1 MKLPK
6 LLAGL
11 AVASVALAACGT
23 TTGGG
28 SAGGGCT
35 NLNAFR
41 FGGGSTGS
49 QSAAANTQAMAA
61 QVVNRQPNA
70 ATSVI
75 KIGSIGPLTGDQQ
88 AIGVDEKNG
97 VQLAVDEANAS
108 GGISVGGKTYTLQV
122 DAKDDQHDP
131 QLAVTGAQQL
141 VDDGVLGVVGHLNSG
156 ASIPASAIY
165 HTAGIVQISP
175 SATNP
180 KLTHQGFNNVFRVV
194 GQDIAQG
201 KADADFMVKTLGC
214 KKIGIVDDKTAYGQG
229 LADYVNDGVSAAGGT
244 VVGREHTTDKDT
256 DFTAQLTSLKG
267 KNPDAIFFGGIY
279 PQGGP
284 MAAQIKKLGM
294 KNVPLVGGDG
304 IHSSK
309 FLDLAGDNKDGN
321 FASDAGPDR
330 TFIAGFS
337 DFNNRYKAKF
347 GQDVVQYAPEAYD
360 AANIIINAIKTAGS
374 LDKAKIVAAVAAT
387 KNFKGI
393 VQTYTFDSN
402 GDILNAVFTL
412 YKSQGGDWKALKTV
426 SG

>member
-1 MKLPK
+1 MRPWSGVHS
-6 LLAGL
+6 APS
-11 AVASVALAACGT
+11 ASNTGCQGCDRSGRSATCRPVSKSQTGT
-23 TTGGG
+23 TFPT
-28 SAGGGCT
+28 
-35 NLNAFR
+35 
-41 FGGGSTGS
+41 
-49 QSAAANTQAMAA
+49 AAATSRQPVAA
-61 QVVNRQPNA
+61 QVVNRLPNA
-70 ATSVI
+70 AGAVI

-97 VQLAVDEANAS
+97 VALAVAEANAA
-108 GGISVGGKTYTLQV
+108 GFTAGGKAYTLQV
-122 DAKDDQHDP
+122 DGKDDQHDP

-141 VDDGVLGVVGHLNSG
+141 VDDKVVAVVGHLNSG

-165 HTAGIVQISP
+165 HDHGITQISP

-194 GQDIAQG
+194 GQDISQG

-214 KKIGIVDDKTAYGQG
+214 KKVGIVDDKTAYGQG
-229 LADYVNDGVSAAGGT
+229 LADYVNTGVTADGAT

-267 KNPDAIFFGGIY
+267 KSPDIIFFGGIY

-294 KNVPLVGGDG
+294 TNVPLVGGDG
-304 IHSSK
+304 IHSGK

-321 FASDAGPDR
+321 YASDAGPDN
-330 TFIAGFS
+330 TLIAGFA
-337 DFNNRYKAKF
+337 DFNTRYKAMF

-360 AANIIINAIKTAGS
+360 AANIIINAIKTAGGP
-374 LDKAKIVAAVAAT
+374 DTAKIRDAVAAT
-387 KNFKGI
+387 KDYKGV

-402 GDILNAVFTL
+402 GDILNAVWTL
-412 YKSQGGDWKALKTV
+412 YKSVGGKWKALKTV
-426 SG
+426 AA

>member
-1 MKLPK
+1 MNRSKLP
-6 LLAGL
+6 AGL
-11 AVASVALAACGT
+11 ATLSILLAACGAT
-23 TTGGG
+23 STGP
-28 SAGGGCT
+28 AAAGCT

-41 FGGGSTGS
+41 TGGGSAG
-49 QSAAANTQAMAA
+49 SAAVTGRQPVAA
-61 QVVNRQPNA
+61 QVVNRLPNA
-70 ATSVI
+70 AGTVI

-97 VQLAVDEANAS
+97 VQLAVNEANAA
-108 GGISVGGKTYTLQV
+108 GFTAGGKSYTLQV

-141 VDDGVLGVVGHLNSG
+141 VDDKAVAVVGHLNSG

-165 HTAGIVQISP
+165 HDHGITQISP

-194 GQDIAQG
+194 GQDISQG

-214 KKIGIVDDKTAYGQG
+214 KKVGIVDDKTAYGQG
-229 LADYVNDGVSAAGGT
+229 LADYVNNGVTADGAT

-267 KNPDAIFFGGIY
+267 KSPDIIFFGGIY

-294 KNVPLVGGDG
+294 TNVPLVGGDG
-304 IHSSK
+304 IHSGK

-321 FASDAGPDR
+321 YASDAGPDN
-330 TFIAGFS
+330 TLIAGFA
-337 DFNNRYKAKF
+337 DFNSRYKAAF

-360 AANIIINAIKTAGS
+360 AANIIINAIKTAGGP
-374 LDKAKIVAAVAAT
+374 DTAKIRDAVAAT
-387 KNFKGI
+387 KDYKGV
-393 VQTYTFDSN
+393 VQTYTFDAN
-402 GDILNAVFTL
+402 GDILNAVWTL
-412 YKSQGGDWKALKTV
+412 YKSVGGKWKALKTV
-426 SG
+426 AA

>member
-1 MKLPK
+1 MNRSKLP
-6 LLAGL
+6 AGL
-11 AVASVALAACGT
+11 ATLSILLAACGAT
-23 TTGGG
+23 STGPAAAGCTNLNALRTGGG
-28 SAGGGCT
+28 SAG
-35 NLNAFR
+35 
-41 FGGGSTGS
+41 
-49 QSAAANTQAMAA
+49 SAAVTSRQPVAA
-61 QVVNRQPNA
+61 QVVNRLPNA
-70 ATSVI
+70 AGTVI

-97 VQLAVDEANAS
+97 VQLAVNEANAA
-108 GGISVGGKTYTLQV
+108 GFTAGGKSYTLQV

-141 VDDGVLGVVGHLNSG
+141 VDDKVVAVVGHLNSG

-165 HTAGIVQISP
+165 HDHGLTQISP

-194 GQDIAQG
+194 GQDISQG

-214 KKIGIVDDKTAYGQG
+214 KKVGIVDDKTAYGQG
-229 LADYVNDGVSAAGGT
+229 LADYVNNGVTADGAT

-267 KNPDAIFFGGIY
+267 KSPDIIFFGGIY

-284 MAAQIKKLGM
+284 MAAQIKTLGM
-294 KNVPLVGGDG
+294 TNVPLVGGDG

-321 FASDAGPDR
+321 YASDAGPDN
-330 TFIAGFS
+330 TLIAGFA
-337 DFNNRYKAKF
+337 DFNSRYKAAF

-360 AANIIINAIKTAGS
+360 AANIIINAIKTAGGP
-374 LDKAKIVAAVAAT
+374 DTAKIRDAVAAT
-387 KNFKGI
+387 KDYKGV
-393 VQTYTFDSN
+393 VQTYTFDAN
-402 GDILNAVFTL
+402 GDILNAVWTL
-412 YKSQGGDWKALKTV
+412 YKSVSGKWKALKTV
-426 SG
+426 AA

>member
-1 MKLPK
+1 MNRSKLP
-6 LLAGL
+6 AGL
-11 AVASVALAACGT
+11 ATLSILLAACGAT
-23 TTGGG
+23 STG
-28 SAGGGCT
+28 SSGGGCT
-35 NLNAFR
+35 NLNALR
-41 FGGGSTGS
+41 TGGASTGT
-49 QSAAANTQAMAA
+49 AAATSRQPVAA
-61 QVVNRQPNA
+61 QVVNRLPNA
-70 ATSVI
+70 AGAVI

-97 VQLAVDEANAS
+97 VALAVAEANAA
-108 GGISVGGKTYTLQV
+108 GFTAGGKAYTLQV
-122 DAKDDQHDP
+122 DGKDDQHDP

-141 VDDGVLGVVGHLNSG
+141 VDDKVVAVVGHLNSG

-165 HTAGIVQISP
+165 HDHGITQISP

-194 GQDIAQG
+194 GQDISQG

-214 KKIGIVDDKTAYGQG
+214 KKVGIVDDKTAYGQG
-229 LADYVNDGVSAAGGT
+229 LADYVNTGVTADGAT

-267 KNPDAIFFGGIY
+267 KSPDIIFFGGIY

-294 KNVPLVGGDG
+294 TNVPLVGGDG
-304 IHSSK
+304 IHSGK

-321 FASDAGPDR
+321 YASDAGPDN
-330 TFIAGFS
+330 TLIAGFA
-337 DFNNRYKAKF
+337 DFNTRYKAMF

-360 AANIIINAIKTAGS
+360 AANIIINAIKTAGGP
-374 LDKAKIVAAVAAT
+374 DTAKIRDAVAAT
-387 KNFKGI
+387 KDYKGV

-402 GDILNAVFTL
+402 GDILNAVWTL
-412 YKSQGGDWKALKTV
+412 YKSVGGKWKALKTV
-426 SG
+426 AA

>member
-1 MKLPK
+1 MNRSKLP
-6 LLAGL
+6 AGL
-11 AVASVALAACGT
+11 ATLSILLAACGAT
-23 TTGGG
+23 STG
-28 SAGGGCT
+28 SSGGGCT
-35 NLNAFR
+35 NLNALR
-41 FGGGSTGS
+41 TGGGT
-49 QSAAANTQAMAA
+49 AATTNRQPVAA
-61 QVVNRQPNA
+61 QVVNRLPSA
-70 ATSVI
+70 AGAVI

-97 VQLAVDEANAS
+97 VALAVAEANAA
-108 GGISVGGKTYTLQV
+108 GFTAGGKAYTLQV
-122 DAKDDQHDP
+122 DGKDDQHDP

-141 VDDGVLGVVGHLNSG
+141 VDDKVVAVVGHLNSG

-165 HTAGIVQISP
+165 HDHGITQISP

-194 GQDIAQG
+194 GQDISQG

-214 KKIGIVDDKTAYGQG
+214 KKVGIVDDKTAYGQG
-229 LADYVNDGVSAAGGT
+229 LADYVNTGVTADGAT

-267 KNPDAIFFGGIY
+267 KSPDIIFFGGIY

-294 KNVPLVGGDG
+294 TNVPLVGGDG
-304 IHSSK
+304 IHSGK

-321 FASDAGPDR
+321 YASDAGPDN
-330 TFIAGFS
+330 TLIAGFA
-337 DFNNRYKAKF
+337 DFNTRYKAMF

-360 AANIIINAIKTAGS
+360 AANIIINAIKTAGGP
-374 LDKAKIVAAVAAT
+374 DTAKIRDAVAAT
-387 KNFKGI
+387 KDYKGV

-402 GDILNAVFTL
+402 GDILNAVWTL
-412 YKSQGGDWKALKTV
+412 YKSVGGKWKALKTV
-426 SG
+426 AA